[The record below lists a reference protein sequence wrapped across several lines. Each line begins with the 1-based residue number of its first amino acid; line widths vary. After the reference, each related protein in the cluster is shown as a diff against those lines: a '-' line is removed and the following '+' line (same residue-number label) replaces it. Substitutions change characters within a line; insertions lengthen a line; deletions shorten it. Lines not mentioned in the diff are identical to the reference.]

1 MSTTATVSKE
11 SSYLKVICDD
21 RCAMVQRLSAVVKRW
36 DKAKKFEFIERSA
49 ETFSNRDS
57 FRLLDASKWSLVLI
71 DDLNNK
77 WEGPEAIPFIL
88 KNLPLGRLADQA
100 FAILGKGD
108 DAGRRARALAV
119 LDDPDVLG
127 LHDRDTGVRRP
138 EIDADN
144 LAHEALLVS
153 SRTRPEA
160 PDAAQWISR
169 DVLRA
174 VVTDKP
180 HGPVRMR
187 GTRAGP
193 TTDPE

>member
-77 WEGPEAIPFIL
+77 
-88 KNLPLGRLADQA
+88 
-100 FAILGKGD
+100 
-108 DAGRRARALAV
+108 
-119 LDDPDVLG
+119 
-127 LHDRDTGVRRP
+127 
-138 EIDADN
+138 
-144 LAHEALLVS
+144 
-153 SRTRPEA
+153 
-160 PDAAQWISR
+160 
-169 DVLRA
+169 
-174 VVTDKP
+174 
-180 HGPVRMR
+180 
-187 GTRAGP
+187 
-193 TTDPE
+193 